1 MRHTVEL
8 SYLLGVLVAVR
19 PFEGVEGEGGL
30 GVVREGILRLGL
42 GSDGGISSVELL
54 ILLLLLLLLGLFLLL
69 LLLLGSGGDLGGD
82 LLELVL

>member
-1 MRHTVEL
+1 MWNGD
-8 SYLLGVLVAVR
+8 LLGVLVAVR

-30 GVVREGILRLGL
+30 GVVRERILRLRL
-42 GSDGGISSVELL
+42 SSVELL

-69 LLLLGSGGDLGGD
+69 LLLLGSGSDLGGD